1 MKKISTLFFALLL
14 SAALVGQNVPNSGFE
29 NWTDENTAV
38 NWNSSFNVS
47 FPLTI
52 EGMQLTIVMDYNSVS
67 QSTQAHSGS
76 YAAQVKSQE
85 ASAQLYGIPVYPV
98 QIPGIMQLGQF
109 NTQALQ
115 DIDFENI
122 ENMDASG
129 LDLSQYL
136 YGGIAFNQV
145 PEKVTAWVTYVSGDQ
160 AAPDTMRAGVLLTR
174 WNNGQREVVAQGDFI
189 GNGDYTSYT
198 QIEIP
203 VAVKEGM
210 EGVTPD
216 TMNIIFSNSGSTVNA
231 ATLLTVD
238 DVEVVMAG
246 DTTVDPVDPDTT
258 AIFDIATLPVFSV
271 RPNPAT
277 EWISITPAVN
287 ADYAARLYDVNGKL
301 VWEGLNLQGDTK
313 VDVRDLTKGVYFL
326 QVKQNGLVRSDK
338 VVVR

>member
-115 DIDFENI
+115 DIDFEN
-122 ENMDASG
+122 MDASS

-136 YGGIAFNQV
+136 YGGIAFNQI

-216 TMNIIFSNSGSTVNA
+216 TMNIIFSNSASTVNES
-231 ATLLTVD
+231 TLLTVD
-238 DVEVVMAG
+238 DVEVVVENGG
-246 DTTVDPVDPDTT
+246 DDPDTPDTT
-258 AIFDIATLPVFSV
+258 AIFELSSLPVFSV
-271 RPNPAT
+271 RPNPT
-277 EWISITPAVN
+277 SEWLSITPAVN
-287 ADYAARLYDVNGKL
+287 TDYAARLYDVNGKL

>member
-1 MKKISTLFFALLL
+1 MKKIFTLFSALLL
-14 SAALVGQNVPNSGFE
+14 SAALVGQTVPNNDFE
-29 NWTDENTAV
+29 NWTDEHTAV
-38 NWNSSFNVS
+38 NWNSSF
-47 FPLTI
+47 PLTV
-52 EGMQLTIVMDYNSVS
+52 EGMSLTIVMDYNSVT
-67 QSTQAHSGS
+67 QSTQAHTGS
-76 YAAQVKSQE
+76 YAAQIQSQE
-85 ASAQLYGIPVYPV
+85 ASAQMYSFPPYSIP
-98 QIPGIMQLGQF
+98 IPGIMQLGQF
-109 NTQALQ
+109 DTQALSS
-115 DIDFENI
+115 IDFEN
-122 ENMDASG
+122 
-129 LDLSQYL
+129 LDLSNMDMSSLDLTQYV

-271 RPNPAT
+271 RPNPAS
-277 EWISITPAVN
+277 EWIAITPAVN

-301 VWEGLNLQGDTK
+301 VWEGYHLQG
-313 VDVRDLTKGVYFL
+313 VARIDVSGFTKGVYFL
-326 QVKQNGLVRSDK
+326 QVKQNGQVRSDK
-338 VVVR
+338 IVVR